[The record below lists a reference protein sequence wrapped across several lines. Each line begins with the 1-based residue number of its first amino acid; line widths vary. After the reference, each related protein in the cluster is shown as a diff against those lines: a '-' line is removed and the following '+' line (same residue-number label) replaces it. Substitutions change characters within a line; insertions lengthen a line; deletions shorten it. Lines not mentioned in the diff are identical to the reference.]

1 MTIALDRQTKQQSQ
15 KMLCFYENTARKMQI
30 ARIRNIKNQYWERTV
45 FPGDRLFFE
54 AVPGAKLEIFSQDQE
69 NDEIRRESF
78 LCKNLK
84 VKDEKDAKELIGENT
99 SN

>member
-30 ARIRNIKNQYWERTV
+30 AKICNVKNQYWERTV
-45 FPGDRLFFE
+45 FPGERLFFE
-54 AVPGAKLEIFSQDQE
+54 AVPEAELEIHQHQE
-69 NDEIRRESF
+69 NGDVRCESF
-78 LCKNLK
+78 SCKHFK
-84 VKDEKDAKELIGENT
+84 VKVVDKELIGQNT